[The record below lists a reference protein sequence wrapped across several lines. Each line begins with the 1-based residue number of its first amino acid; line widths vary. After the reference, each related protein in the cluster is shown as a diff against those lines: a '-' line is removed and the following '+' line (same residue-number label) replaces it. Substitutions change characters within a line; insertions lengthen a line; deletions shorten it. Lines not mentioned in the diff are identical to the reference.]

1 MTGKKEMLQIL
12 DFILNRSTYGDLEVI
27 QEAIRRRTRDIKTGI
42 AGIDVR
48 GIARETAGSIQ
59 KQIGSADEVTHMIR
73 RFVRELITQQQPD
86 LTEEQL
92 ESLLDKC
99 LPAAEGNDRKPAGN
113 EIESTG
119 NDKDPAGNDK
129 ELGSIEERFPPDLI
143 QSMLVQFI
151 DFSLGRMDEDQKKDL
166 APDWQMRY
174 WEAFSPSLKRLL
186 SDLLK
191 GRISEGRFWE
201 EYKKK

>member
-1 MTGKKEMLQIL
+1 MTGKEEMLQIL
-12 DFILNRSTYGDLEVI
+12 DFILNRSTYGDLDVI

-48 GIARETAGSIQ
+48 GIARQTAGSIQ

-99 LPAAEGNDRKPAGN
+99 LPAAEA
-113 EIESTG
+113 
-119 NDKDPAGNDK
+119 NDK
-129 ELGSIEERFPPDLI
+129 ELTGNDEEPGSIEERFPPDMI

-151 DFSLGRMDEDQKKDL
+151 DFSLGRMGKDEKKDL
-166 APDWQMRY
+166 APDWHMRY

-191 GRISEGRFWE
+191 GKISESSFWE

>member
-1 MTGKKEMLQIL
+1 MTGKEEMLQIL

-48 GIARETAGSIQ
+48 GIARQTAGSIQ
-59 KQIGSADEVTHMIR
+59 KQIGSADEVSHMIR

-99 LPAAEGNDRKPAGN
+99 LPAVEGNDEEAKGN
-113 EIESTG
+113 EEE
-119 NDKDPAGNDK
+119 A
-129 ELGSIEERFPPDLI
+129 GSIEERLPPDMI

-151 DFSLGRMDEDQKKDL
+151 DYSLGRMDEDEKKDL

-174 WEAFSPSLKRLL
+174 WEAFSPRLKRLL

-191 GRISEGRFWE
+191 SRILEGRFWE

>member
-12 DFILNRSTYGDLEVI
+12 DFILNRSTYGDLDVI

-48 GIARETAGSIQ
+48 GIARQTAGSIQ

-99 LPAAEGNDRKPAGN
+99 LPGAEANDKK
-113 EIESTG
+113 STG
-119 NDKDPAGNDK
+119 NDEEP
-129 ELGSIEERFPPDLI
+129 GSIEERFPPDMI

-151 DFSLGRMDEDQKKDL
+151 DFSLGRMGKDEKKDL
-166 APDWQMRY
+166 APDWHMRY

>member
-1 MTGKKEMLQIL
+1 MTDKEKMLQIL

-27 QEAIRRRTRDIKTGI
+27 QEAIRRRTRDIRAGI

-48 GIARETAGSIQ
+48 EIARHTAESIQ

-86 LTEEQL
+86 ISEEQL
-92 ESLLDKC
+92 ESLLDRC
-99 LPAAEGNDRKPAGN
+99 LPAPEGND
-113 EIESTG
+113 IESTG
-119 NDKDPAGNDK
+119 NDEKS
-129 ELGSIEERFPPDLI
+129 GSIEERFPPDMI

-151 DFSLGRMDEDQKKDL
+151 DYSLGRMDEDEKKNL

-174 WEAFSPSLKRLL
+174 WNTFSSGLKKLL
-186 SDLLK
+186 SNLLK
-191 GRISEGRFWE
+191 GKISEGSFWE

>member
-1 MTGKKEMLQIL
+1 MTGKEEMLQIL
-12 DFILNRSTYGDLEVI
+12 DFILNRSTYGDLDVI

-48 GIARETAGSIQ
+48 GIARQTAGSIQ

-99 LPAAEGNDRKPAGN
+99 LPAAEGNDEEP
-113 EIESTG
+113 
-119 NDKDPAGNDK
+119 
-129 ELGSIEERFPPDLI
+129 GSIEERFPPDMI

-151 DFSLGRMDEDQKKDL
+151 DFRLGRMGKDEKKDL
-166 APDWQMRY
+166 ASDWHMRY

-191 GRISEGRFWE
+191 GKISESSFWE